1 MRATMPAPKAAARDG
16 ITHERGKDEPMFHTP
31 LFLQGIV
38 PFEGKGLDSPFS
50 LGTSFR
56 YVVPA
61 GTTAQPLYFRGGNST
76 DELVCVILMLDAAPM
91 RYFPI
96 GAKASLHAPLRV
108 VQDLTAGTTV
118 ELHLAAPAGL
128 VGVLVA
134 DLGIVEI

>member
-1 MRATMPAPKAAARDG
+1 
-16 ITHERGKDEPMFHTP
+16 MFHTP
-31 LFLQGIV
+31 RFLQGIV

-50 LGTSFR
+50 LGASFS
-56 YVVPA
+56 YVVPP

-76 DELVCVILMLDAAPM
+76 GELICLILMRDAAPM
-91 RYFPI
+91 RYFPV
-96 GAKASLHAPLRV
+96 GAKGALHAPLRV
-108 VQDLTAGTTV
+108 VQDLPAGTTI